1 MSKQI
6 NKFDEYYIMSIIPL
20 YSFLKTK
27 LDKVSAGPL
36 KWTVCFGYE
45 EAEITQK

>member
-1 MSKQI
+1 
-6 NKFDEYYIMSIIPL
+6 MSIILL

-27 LDKVSAGPL
+27 LDKVSAGLL